1 MKLYDYFRSSAGYR
15 VRIALALKG
24 LTPERIPV
32 HLLKGEQ
39 RAAGYRA
46 VNPAA
51 LVPALEI
58 DGQVLTQSLAIIEY
72 LEEIHPQP
80 PLLPSDP
87 LLRAEVRAA
96 ALTVACDIHPL
107 NNLRVLAYLEG
118 AMGQDKEARKVWYR
132 HWIAEGLSML
142 EAQLAPRPAGG
153 PYAFGAAPGLADL
166 CLVPQLTNARRF
178 GCPVEAYPTLLA
190 IEAACNALPAFQS
203 AHPAQQADAES

>member
-1 MKLYDYFRSSAGYR
+1 MRFYDYFRSSAGYR

-24 LTPERIPV
+24 LTPERVPV

-39 RAAGYRA
+39 QAADYRRVNAAG
-46 VNPAA
+46 
-51 LVPALEI
+51 LVPVLET
-58 DGQVLTQSLAIIEY
+58 DGQVLTQSLAIVEY

-87 LLRAEVRAA
+87 LLRAQVRAA

-107 NNLRVLAYLEG
+107 PNLRVRRYLEG
-118 AMGQDKEARKVWYR
+118 ALGLTPARREDWDR
-132 HWIAEGLSML
+132 HWIGEGFAVL

-166 CLVPQLTNARRF
+166 CLVPQLFNARRLD
-178 GCPVEAYPTLLA
+178 CPLGAFPTLLA

-203 AHPAQQADAES
+203 AHPARQADADA